1 MIDYNNIKVSE
12 YFDLHLEMKKK
23 YGNNTLVLMQVG
35 GFHELYSTDKDGPD
49 LEKIGDELDVL
60 TTKKNKNKPLS
71 KSNPYMMGFPN
82 HSLGKY
88 VDLLI
93 KEGYLLVV
101 VSQIS
106 QPPKPKRKITQV
118 ITPSTYQDG
127 TTSSGNFLCS
137 VIIDSGK
144 TINGEE
150 SIDIGISCIE
160 LSLGIIYYHQGF
172 SKKNDSNFS
181 LDDAQRF
188 LQSFKPTEIVV
199 SNISGKDQIGKFTYR
214 QITEYLRF
222 PKNTYYLTESKI
234 KPIKKITFQKR
245 KFKELF
251 NHDLELLENIDIYN
265 QGRLALFQMFYY
277 IERINTD
284 LLNKMQL
291 PQLYYL
297 PSKLYLGNRTLK
309 QLNFSKED
317 KLYQLIN
324 KCKTPMGKRYFE
336 MKLNN
341 PESDYDTIK
350 KTYKDLNHIQDINF
364 NDIFKGFYDIDRIIR
379 KIELKTIV
387 PVDIFKLFTSLE
399 SSIELY
405 KLLNFEKDKIDN
417 IIKIKDYIQNNLIID
432 KIQFINSLEV
442 TESFF
447 QDNGEFNDITKLQN
461 SIHKIMEDLDDKRK
475 IIENLIDEGKF
486 IKNKSILKLE
496 QNLVDGLY
504 LSATK
509 KRGLD
514 IEKKINDLNSK
525 TKTKNKTKSK
535 SNIDYSF
542 CEGITFNYQKTTVKI
557 KGSFLENS
565 FNNKTKLENKLVTL
579 SKELFDKFID
589 KISENIL
596 ILRNTSNMIAYY
608 DFLYSGIQLIQKYHY
623 TIPIL
628 RKDKDDIS
636 FFRAKELRH
645 PLVEQILD
653 EEYIPQNI
661 SIDNELRGMLLFGVN
676 SAGKS
681 TLMKSIG
688 ISILLAQIGYPVP
701 AKKFEYYPYKSIFTR
716 ICGNDDILKGLS
728 SFMVEILELN
738 SILKRNNKNTLVIAD
753 ELCRGTEV
761 ESALYIVATMIES
774 LSKNNCSFIT
784 ASHLH
789 GLKNISVINE
799 LPNVKP
805 YHLKVEY
812 KDNNLIYERKLLEG
826 YGSNCYGIEVAKYIL
841 EDKEIVNR
849 IYEISNK
856 FEEMKT
862 SKYNSEIVLEK
873 CTICQSKNNL
883 ETHHIVFQKDFIDG
897 KHKKKLHLIKND
909 KSNLVVLCQKC
920 HDEVD
925 RNNIKIKGWKNNEL
939 QYKI

>member
-12 YFDLHLEMKKK
+12 YFQLHIEMRKK
-23 YGNNTLVLMQVG
+23 YGDNTIVLMQVG
-35 GFHELYSTDKDGPD
+35 GFHEMYSTDKDGPNLD
-49 LEKIGDELDVL
+49 KIGDELDVL

-88 VDLLI
+88 IDLLI
-93 KEGYLLVV
+93 HEGYLLVI

-106 QPPKPKRKITQV
+106 QPPKPKRQITQV
-118 ITPSTYQDG
+118 ITPSTYQDSNS
-127 TTSSGNFLCS
+127 SSGNFLCS
-137 VIIDSGK
+137 IVIDSGK
-144 TINGEE
+144 TISGEE
-150 SIDIGISCIE
+150 TIDIGLSCIE

-188 LQSFKPTEIVV
+188 LQSFKPSEIVV
-199 SNISGKDQIGKFTYR
+199 SNISGKDQIGKFTYK

-222 PKNTYYLTESKI
+222 PKNTFNLTESKI
-234 KPIKKITFQKR
+234 KPIKKITYQKR

-251 NHDLELLENIDIYN
+251 NSDIELLESIDIYN
-265 QGRLALFQMFYY
+265 QARLALFQMFYY
-277 IERINTD
+277 IERINPD
-284 LLNKMQL
+284 LLNKMQS
-291 PQLYYL
+291 PKLYYL

-324 KCKTPMGKRYFE
+324 KCRTPMGKRYFE

-341 PESDYDTIK
+341 PDSDYNIIK
-350 KTYKDLNHIQDINF
+350 KSYQDLNNILDIDF
-364 NDIFKGFYDIDRIIR
+364 NDTFKGFYDIDRIIR
-379 KIELKTIV
+379 KIELKTIL
-387 PVDIFKLFTSLE
+387 PIDIYKLYSSLE

-405 KLLNFEKDKIDN
+405 KLLDFSQDKLTN
-417 IIKIKDYIQNNLIID
+417 IIKIKDYIENNLIID
-432 KIQFINSLEV
+432 KIQFINSLDV

-461 SIHKIMEDLDDKRK
+461 NILKIMEDLDDKRK
-475 IIENLIDEGKF
+475 TIENLIDEGKF

-514 IEKKINDLNSK
+514 IEKKINEI
-525 TKTKNKTKSK
+525 NKKSK
-535 SNIDYSF
+535 KDYLF
-542 CEGITFNYQKTTVKI
+542 CKGITFNYQKTTVKI
-557 KGSFLENS
+557 KGPFLEES
-565 FNNKTKLENKLVTL
+565 FNKKNKLEASLVSL
-579 SKELFDKFID
+579 SKELFEKFIN
-589 KISENIL
+589 KLSEDIL
-596 ILRNTSNMIAYY
+596 VLRNTSNTIAYY
-608 DFLYSGIQLIQKYHY
+608 DFINSGKELINKYHY
-623 TIPIL
+623 TIPKL
-628 RKDKDDIS
+628 RKDKNEIS

-661 SIDNELRGMLLFGVN
+661 LIDDTLRGMLLFGVN

-681 TLMKSIG
+681 TLMKSVG

-761 ESALYIVATMIES
+761 DSALYIVATMIES

-789 GLKNISVINE
+789 GLKNIPIINQ
-799 LPNVKP
+799 LSNVKP

-812 KDNNLIYERKLLEG
+812 KDNNLIYNRKLSEG
-826 YGSNCYGIEVAKYIL
+826 FGSECYGIEVAKYIL

-849 IYEISNK
+849 IYEISNT

-873 CTICQSKNNL
+873 CSICNSKKNL